1 MSDDKPPPTLPPIY
15 PVAFSFLVEV
25 TGVKGNYEGN
35 FQEVSGISVK
45 LNTESFKEGGENTF
59 IRRLPLPPQYSNLV
73 LKRGI
78 VLNSGLIGWA
88 RDAVEKFVIKPTTVD
103 VSLLDA
109 TRKAIA
115 TWSFLNA
122 YPVALKISDL
132 KAQENAIAC
141 ETLEISYDS
150 FKRTK

>member
-1 MSDDKPPPTLPPIY
+1 MPKQAVPPIY
-15 PVAFSFLVEV
+15 PAAFSFKVEV
-25 TGVKGNYEGN
+25 TGVKGPYEGS

-45 LNTESFKEGGENTF
+45 LNTEPLKEGGENTF
-59 IRRLPLPPQYSNLV
+59 IRRLPLPPQYENLI
-73 LKRGI
+73 LKRGV

-88 RDAVEKFVIKPTTVD
+88 RDAVEKFMIKPATVD

-109 TRKAIA
+109 TQLPIA

-122 YPVALKISDL
+122 YPVALKISEL

-141 ETLEISYDS
+141 EILELAYDS
-150 FKRTK
+150 FKRIK